1 MKTEQ
6 IRNEFRQE
14 HTFVCESFYVLGIL
28 NHVKTYTTLETK
40 KNVNKMIWQYTTVA
54 ENTFSLIAEVK
65 EGILIF
71 QQTVIELR

>member
-1 MKTEQ
+1 MFSQGEDMKTEQ

-40 KNVNKMIWQYTTVA
+40 KNVNKMI
-54 ENTFSLIAEVK
+54 
-65 EGILIF
+65 
-71 QQTVIELR
+71 